1 MIIPIIET
9 ERLRLRAHRPADLAD
24 CAAMWG
30 DARVTRHIGGKPFA
44 IDEVWAKIL
53 RYAGHWSLLG
63 YGYWVIEDRASGG
76 FLGEAGLADFKRC
89 IGPGFDGAPEI
100 GWVLAPAR
108 LPSPPRHPGP
118 RAVLGWADRH
128 LNRIRT
134 VCLIDPENRGSVR
147 VAEKCGYRE
156 FHRTTYK
163 DHPVVLF
170 EREETEDE
178 AGRDS

>member
-76 FLGEAGLADFKRC
+76 FLGEAGLADFKRS

-100 GWVLAPAR
+100 GWVLAPAAQ
-108 LPSPPRHPGP
+108 GAGVATEAV

-170 EREETEDE
+170 EREEAGDE
-178 AGRDS
+178 VGRDS

>member
-1 MIIPIIET
+1 MIIPIIES
-9 ERLRLRAHRPADLAD
+9 ERLRLRAHRLADLAD

-30 DARVTRHIGGKPFA
+30 DPRVTRHIGGRPFA
-44 IDEVWAKIL
+44 WDEVWTKIL

-76 FLGEAGLADFKRC
+76 FLGEAGLADFKRG

-100 GWVLAPAR
+100 GWVLAPAAQ
-108 LPSPPRHPGP
+108 GAGVATEAV

-128 LNRIRT
+128 VGRTRT
-134 VCLIDPENRGSVR
+134 VCLIQPGNLGSLR

-170 EREETEDE
+170 ERGE

>member
-9 ERLRLRAHRPADLAD
+9 ERLRLRVHRPADLPD

-30 DARVTRHIGGKPFA
+30 DPRVTRHIGGRPFA
-44 IDEVWAKIL
+44 CDEVWTKIL

-63 YGYWVIEDRASGG
+63 YGYWVIEDRTSGG
-76 FLGEAGLADFKRC
+76 FLGEAGLADFKRR

-100 GWVLAPAR
+100 GWVLAPAAQ
-108 LPSPPRHPGP
+108 GAGVATEAV
-118 RAVLGWADRH
+118 RAVLGWADH
-128 LNRIRT
+128 HFNRIRT
-134 VCLIDPENRGSVR
+134 VCLIDPENRGSLR

>member
-9 ERLRLRAHRPADLAD
+9 ERLRLRVHRPADLPD

-30 DARVTRHIGGKPFA
+30 DPRVTRHIGGRPFA
-44 IDEVWAKIL
+44 CDEVWTKIL

-63 YGYWVIEDRASGG
+63 YGYCVIEDRTSGG
-76 FLGEAGLADFKRC
+76 FLGEAGLADFKRG

-100 GWVLAPAR
+100 GWVLAPAAQ
-108 LPSPPRHPGP
+108 GAGVATEAV

-128 LNRIRT
+128 FNRIRT
-134 VCLIDPENRGSVR
+134 VCLIDPENRGSLR